1 MFRNNRIVL
10 YICPTMNCNFSCSY
24 CFEAGNKRKI
34 NMTEDVEDAII
45 RFLVKNKEKKDFY
58 NLVWRRAIIE
68 YKDYRKYYQKIRNG
82 AC

>member
-1 MFRNNRIVL
+1 MNKVKSIGFTALISILFVGVL
-10 YICPTMNCNFSCSY
+10 HIIPI
-24 CFEAGNKRKI
+24 NKKQR
-34 NMTEDVEDAII
+34 E
-45 RFLVKNKEKKDFY
+45 KDFY